1 MKDKE
6 TRIAEYKKELESTKE
21 MIATLETRLQ
31 DNVDEYGRAD
41 KDTKIFIEND
51 NSEISAQLRLL
62 KITQDRLTYRINTAK

>member
-21 MIATLETRLQ
+21 MIATLENRLQ
-31 DNVDEYGRAD
+31 ENMDEYNGAD
-41 KDTKIFIEND
+41 KDSKIFIEND

>member
-21 MIATLETRLQ
+21 MIATLESRLQ
-31 DNVDEYGRAD
+31 ENIDEYGRAD

>member
-21 MIATLETRLQ
+21 MIATLENRLQ
-31 DNVDEYGRAD
+31 DNVDEYNSAD

-62 KITQDRLTYRINTAK
+62 KRTYDRLTYRINTAK

>member
-21 MIATLETRLQ
+21 MIATLESRLQ
-31 DNVDEYGRAD
+31 ENIDEYGRAD

-62 KITQDRLTYRINTAK
+62 KRTYDRLTYRINTAK

>member
-6 TRIAEYKKELESTKE
+6 TRIAEYKKEQESTKE

-62 KITQDRLTYRINTAK
+62 KRTYDRLVYRINTAK

>member
-6 TRIAEYKKELESTKE
+6 TRIAEYKKQLEETKE
-21 MIATLETRLQ
+21 MIVTLESRLQ

-62 KITQDRLTYRINTAK
+62 ERTYDRLTYRINTAK

>member
-6 TRIAEYKKELESTKE
+6 TIIAEYKKELASTKE
-21 MIATLETRLQ
+21 MIATLESRLQ

>member
-6 TRIAEYKKELESTKE
+6 ARIAEYKKELESTKE
-21 MIATLETRLQ
+21 MIANLESRLQ
-31 DNVDEYGRAD
+31 ENIDEYGRAD

-51 NSEISAQLRLL
+51 NSEISAQLKVL

>member
-21 MIATLETRLQ
+21 MIATLESRLQ

-62 KITQDRLTYRINTAK
+62 KRTYDRLTYRINTAK

>member
-62 KITQDRLTYRINTAK
+62 KRTYDRLVYRINTAK